1 MPAMNKK
8 EMEEFLAGRHLAR
21 IATIHRGA
29 PYVVPVWFDWD
40 GKFCYVVGRKK
51 SRWVKD
57 LQREP
62 RVAVLIDEL
71 DPNSPKVLIEGRATI
86 IGNKL
91 EDWIDIGRRMVKK
104 YYGSDAGDSYLEGS
118 MDQPR
123 FTIRIT
129 PRKITTWRNPSDE
142 EIKANPRLTW
152 HHRYYVP
159 GTKWYDQ
166 FKAAKK

>member
-1 MPAMNKK
+1 MPAMSKK

-21 IATIHRGA
+21 IATVHKGGA
-29 PYVVPVWFDWD
+29 PFVVPVWFDWD

-51 SRWVKD
+51 SSWVKD
-57 LQREP
+57 IQREP
-62 RVAVLIDEL
+62 RVAVLIDEM
-71 DPNSPKVLIEGRATI
+71 DQNSPKVLIEGRAKI

-91 EDWIDIGRRMVKK
+91 EDWIDIGRRMVKR

-123 FTIRIT
+123 FTIKIA
-129 PRKITTWRNPSDE
+129 PKKITTWRNPSEE

-152 HHRYYVP
+152 HPRYYVP
-159 GTKWYDQ
+159 GTKWYEQ
-166 FKAAKK
+166 YKREK